1 RRASAIAV
9 EVAALEG
16 PVLAFHVSKFPHALQ
31 KSTEIALRH
40 RLRAA
45 NQTRDQ
51 RARRSL
57 GYPGD
62 WPRHRATQKINEC
75 PSFQPAGQAR
85 GRQPTTSSR
94 AVLHHSKLRSSTS
107 AVGQKRYCSD

>member
-1 RRASAIAV
+1 GREEGDGCCQSVEGVHSGDGPRHKHVRLETKQLFCKRSRANAIAV

-16 PVLAFHVSKFPHALQ
+16 PVLAFHVSEFPHALQ

-45 NQTRDQ
+45 NQTGDQ

-62 WPRHRATQKINEC
+62 WPQRRASREAQNEL
-75 PSFQPAGQAR
+75 P
-85 GRQPTTSSR
+85 
-94 AVLHHSKLRSSTS
+94 
-107 AVGQKRYCSD
+107 